1 MRNTINI
8 MGYDQSFPYIVEYT
22 SYDEVVSL
30 NAVWAN
36 NADNIGLYKDDMQ
49 YYRNMN
55 SWHNVSDIQN
65 THTDCIPASTK
76 LSNIRIYVPT
86 HSISSYTNGIKYGV
100 NASTW
105 VSGKK
110 IDLGSFI
117 FKQSETEAVSNVIK
131 QGNNEYHECIDF
143 DIIDVFDLLY
153 ADSWSAFRNIVCK
166 EPLNT
171 NSTTSALNISLFVVE
186 TDGNEYTMNNDF
198 VGGITSFNIS
208 RPTDM
213 LSLCLEFSQDPIGL
227 KYNISMNATYDWLLD
242 YLQETYG
249 LKVSKSDIDL
259 DLVIKTND
267 SVIPL
272 FSDIMPKYDAVET
285 YGKATQI
292 LPLNTILNSNAR
304 QFFESWNYFEEG
316 WSFAGAITINNSGEE
331 LLNIVSNELPITQEL
346 YSNFIN
352 GGSEK
357 IIDINDMNVITYNVV
372 NKIENNIVHIDRPN
386 ESKAN
391 IVQPVFFKVKDTETL
406 TLHPA
411 VTETISI
418 NLDDYKSKVDK
429 FTLQIEGC
437 RFGQIGANSYG
448 VLFKIDGNKLPL
460 NAVSGTYYILDD
472 NYELITTGKYSCIR

>member
-1 MRNTINI
+1 MT
-8 MGYDQSFPYIVEYT
+8 
-22 SYDEVVSL
+22 
-30 NAVWAN
+30 
-36 NADNIGLYKDDMQ
+36 
-49 YYRNMN
+49 
-55 SWHNVSDIQN
+55 
-65 THTDCIPASTK
+65 
-76 LSNIRIYVPT
+76 
-86 HSISSYTNGIKYGV
+86 
-100 NASTW
+100 
-105 VSGKK
+105 
-110 IDLGSFI
+110 
-117 FKQSETEAVSNVIK
+117 
-131 QGNNEYHECIDF
+131 
-143 DIIDVFDLLY
+143 
-153 ADSWSAFRNIVCK
+153 
-166 EPLNT
+166 
-171 NSTTSALNISLFVVE
+171 
-186 TDGNEYTMNNDF
+186 
-198 VGGITSFNIS
+198 
-208 RPTDM
+208 
-213 LSLCLEFSQDPIGL
+213 
-227 KYNISMNATYDWLLD
+227 
-242 YLQETYG
+242 
-249 LKVSKSDIDL
+249 
-259 DLVIKTND
+259 
-267 SVIPL
+267 
-272 FSDIMPKYDAVET
+272 
-285 YGKATQI
+285 
-292 LPLNTILNSNAR
+292 LNTILNSNAR

-316 WSFAGAITINNSGEE
+316 WSFAGAITVNNGGEE

-448 VLFKIDGNKLPL
+448 VLFKIEGNKLPL